1 MNLLYVSPQ
10 DFPGNIGYV
19 IVEDM
24 YVFTVQYICSF
35 PPSLMRRH
43 DPTVQPGFLG
53 TNLYQREWGRWGL
66 K

>member
-24 YVFTVQYICSF
+24 YVFTVQYIRLF
-35 PPSLMRRH
+35 RPR
-43 DPTVQPGFLG
+43 
-53 TNLYQREWGRWGL
+53 
-66 K
+66 